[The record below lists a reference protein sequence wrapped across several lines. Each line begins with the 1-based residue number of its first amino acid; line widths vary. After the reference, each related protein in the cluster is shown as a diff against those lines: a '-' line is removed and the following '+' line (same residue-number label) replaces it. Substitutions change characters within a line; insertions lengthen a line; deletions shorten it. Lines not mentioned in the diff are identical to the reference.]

1 MTVRVVVRASL
12 GGPMPRY
19 GTSWSVRG
27 PRATATGSSR
37 APGSASVPDGG

>member
-1 MTVRVVVRASL
+1 MTARVVVCASL
-12 GGPMPRY
+12 GDPMQRY

-37 APGSASVPDGG
+37 APGSAPVPDGG